1 MTWAD
6 KDIATSAPTGRSP
19 GTRGGNSARWTEP
32 VLTMGRPLKM
42 GGNAWQYLVDA
53 VAGEVGQGADAARYY
68 ASAGTPPGRFLGR
81 GLDGL
86 GPSQG
91 SVKEGDVVS
100 PVMLHRMLAQLADP
114 VTGKPLGR
122 LSVGKRS
129 PVAGFDMTFSPPKS
143 VSLMWAMGDQATRA
157 AVEEVLA
164 KAASEVVTWAEGHVF
179 RTRTGAQGARQE
191 PVRGV
196 VASSWLHYE
205 SRLGDCQL
213 HHHCVVLNRAQA
225 RSDGAWRT
233 LDSKAF
239 HPWVVALSERR
250 TGVVEDLMTERFG
263 VAWREV
269 PAIAGRVA
277 KREIDGVPPDLVAEF
292 SRRTMAIEEVIAQKV
307 SEQEAD
313 RGRPLTSNELGA
325 LHRSAWRETRPK
337 KAHRPLSEMTA
348 DWVERAKPWVGEEPT
363 SWVASL
369 AGRSD
374 LPALRSDDLTD
385 AMLRDLARAAL
396 AARADRSSVFTL
408 ANVYA
413 DVERQLH
420 GVRFVPG
427 ERAKVSERAAGLALS
442 MAVKLTPPELSHVPE
457 RFRAPDGTSQFAPAT
472 SWQYTTAELL
482 EAETRLLE
490 GSRGTSGPAVSYG
503 TVARVCDRPLP
514 GRAFKVGQDQAV
526 AVEQVATSGRVCDV
540 LVGPAGTGKTVAL
553 SGLLTAWE
561 AEHGLGSVRG
571 LAPSASAAANL
582 SEELGIPT
590 ENTAKWLSEVDREPE
605 RLAEVSRLRELAAQL
620 PPAASRAVDQ
630 RAAELEAEA
639 RRWQLA
645 PGDLLLAGEASL
657 AGTFAL
663 DRLVAQARDAGAKVL
678 LVGDPAQLGAVDAG
692 GAFGMLVGDR
702 GSPPELVDV
711 RRFAE
716 EWERAASAQLRA
728 GSPRGVDAYISHG
741 RVSEGDRA
749 EVLAACYEA
758 WKADV
763 EAGRSSLMVAHDNE
777 TVREL
782 NRLARAD
789 RVAAGKVAEEGLA
802 LADGSVAGVG
812 DVVVARH
819 NDRRLR
825 LSDGE
830 WVRNRDRFTVSA
842 THEDGSMTVQ
852 ALDRGGEA
860 VLPAAYVSKHV
871 ELGYA
876 SSVWSAQG
884 RTVGTAHAIVGV
896 GMTREALYV
905 AATRGRESNRLYVD
919 VEPEPA
925 NADMAE
931 APAGRLSARE
941 VLVAVASRRGA
952 DISAHETMA
961 SEWARA
967 ESFEQLVKEH
977 QSLVAAAMARRFETV
992 LGQAG
997 FSDGLLAR
1005 ARQSPA
1011 WAGLLGAL
1019 RDAEERS
1026 LDAKDALSQ
1035 LATLPISSDQDPAAV
1050 LRARLRCSEQA
1061 TGGRWA
1067 PRQDLVAGLVPRATD
1082 IDDEDLAKAIRQ
1094 REQAMEGR
1102 ARDLAEQAVWSG
1114 APWARPF
1121 GPPPTNPAVAGVW
1134 WDRLAMVAASRDRW
1148 GVTSASILGDDAD
1161 VGSLRQAAHR
1171 ARVRRAGQEA
1181 ARLAGLL
1188 PQTIAP
1194 VPGALSHDIAPEVG
1208 L

>member
-1 MTWAD
+1 
-6 KDIATSAPTGRSP
+6 
-19 GTRGGNSARWTEP
+19 

-42 GGNAWQYLVDA
+42 GGNAWAYLVDA

-68 ASAGTPPGRFLGR
+68 AAEGTPPGRFLGR

-91 SVKEGDVVS
+91 SVKEADLVS
-100 PVMLHRMLAQLADP
+100 PEMLHRMLAQLADP
-114 VTGKPLGR
+114 VTGRPLGR
-122 LSVGKRS
+122 LCVGKRS

-157 AVEEVLA
+157 AIEEVLA
-164 KAASEVVTWAEGHVF
+164 KAASEVIAWAEGHVF
-179 RTRTGAQGARQE
+179 RARTGAQGARQE
-191 PVRGV
+191 AVRGIV
-196 VASSWLHYE
+196 GSAWLHFE

-213 HHHCVVLNRAQA
+213 HRHVVVLNRAQTA
-225 RSDGAWRT
+225 SDGAWRT
-233 LDSKAF
+233 LDSKALY
-239 HPWVVALSERR
+239 PWVVALSERHA
-250 TGVVEDLMTERFG
+250 GVVEDLLTERFG
-263 VAWREV
+263 VAWKETR
-269 PAIAGRVA
+269 AIAGRVA
-277 KREIDGVPPDLVAEF
+277 KREIDGVAPDLVAEF
-292 SRRTMAIEEVIAQKV
+292 SRRTKAIEELIAQKA
-307 SEQEAD
+307 SEAEAV
-313 RGRPLTSNELGA
+313 RGRPLTSNELGV

-374 LPALRSDDLTD
+374 LPVLRSDDLTD

-396 AARADRSSVFTL
+396 AARADRSSVFTQ
-408 ANVYA
+408 ANLYA

-420 GVRFVPG
+420 GVLFAPS
-427 ERAKVSERAAGLALS
+427 ERAKVSERAVDLAVG
-442 MAVKLTPPELSHVPE
+442 MAVKLSPPELSHVPE

-482 EAETRLLE
+482 DAEARLLDA
-490 GSRGTSGPAVSYG
+490 GRGTSGPAVSYG

-514 GRAFKVGQDQAV
+514 GRAYKMGQDQAV

-553 SGLLTAWE
+553 LGLLAAWE
-561 AEHGLGSVRG
+561 EEHGLGSVKG

-590 ENTAKWLSEVDREPE
+590 ENTAKWLSEVVREPE

-620 PPAASRAVDQ
+620 PPPAARSVEQ

-639 RRWQLA
+639 GRWQLA
-645 PGDLLLAGEASL
+645 PGELLIIDEASL

-663 DRLVAQARDAGAKVL
+663 DRLVAQAREAGAKVL
-678 LVGDPAQLGAVDAG
+678 LVGDTAQLGAVGAG

-702 GSPPELVDV
+702 QSPPELVEA
-711 RRFAE
+711 RRFDQA
-716 EWERAASAQLRA
+716 WERASSAQLRA

-741 RVSEGDRA
+741 RVSEGDKA
-749 EVLAACYEA
+749 EVLVACYEA

-789 RVAAGKVAEEGLA
+789 RVAAGQVATDGLG

-812 DVVVARH
+812 DVVVARR
-819 NDRRLR
+819 NDRHLR
-825 LSDGE
+825 LSGGE
-830 WVRNRDRFTVSA
+830 WVRNRDLFVVTA
-842 THEDGSMTVQ
+842 TNEDGSMAVR

-860 VLPAAYVSKHV
+860 ILPAAYVSEHV

-876 SSVWSAQG
+876 TSVWSAQG
-884 RTVGTAHAIVGV
+884 RTVGTVHAIVGV

-905 AATRGRESNRLYVD
+905 AATRGKESNRLYVD

-925 NADMAE
+925 NADIAE
-931 APAGRLSARE
+931 APAERLSARE
-941 VLVAVASRRGA
+941 VLVAVASRRRA
-952 DISAHETMA
+952 DVSAHETMA

-967 ESFEQLVKEH
+967 DSFEQLVKEH
-977 QSLVAAAMARRFETV
+977 QSLVAAAMAERFEAV

-997 FSDGLLAR
+997 LPDGLLAR
-1005 ARQSPA
+1005 ARRSPE

-1019 RDAEERS
+1019 RDAEDRG
-1026 LDAKDALSQ
+1026 LDAKAALSQ
-1035 LATLPISSDQDPAAV
+1035 LATLPIGPDQDPAAL
-1050 LRARLRCSEQA
+1050 LRARLRRWEQA
-1061 TGGRWA
+1061 AGCRWA
-1067 PRQDLVAGLVPRATD
+1067 PRQDLVAGLVPRATA
-1082 IDDEDLAKAIRQ
+1082 IDDEDLAKAIRE
-1094 REQAMEGR
+1094 REEAMEKR
-1102 ARDLAEQAVWSG
+1102 ARDLAAQAVQTA

-1121 GPPPTNPAVAGVW
+1121 GPPPTNPAVANGW
-1134 WDRLAMVAASRDRW
+1134 WDRLAIVAAYRDRW
-1148 GVTSASILGDDAD
+1148 RITSASILGGDAD

-1171 ARVRRAGQEA
+1171 ARARRAGQEA
-1181 ARLAGLL
+1181 ARLAGLV

-1194 VPGALSHDIAPEVG
+1194 VPGAPSHEIGPEVE

>member
-1 MTWAD
+1 
-6 KDIATSAPTGRSP
+6 
-19 GTRGGNSARWTEP
+19 
-32 VLTMGRPLKM
+32 MGRPLKM
-42 GGNAWQYLVDA
+42 GGNAWAYLVDA

-68 ASAGTPPGRFLGR
+68 AAEGTPPGRFLGR

-86 GPSQG
+86 GPSPG

-100 PVMLHRMLAQLADP
+100 PEMLHRMLAQLADP
-114 VTGKPLGR
+114 VTGKALGR
-122 LSVGKRS
+122 LPAIGKKP

-157 AVEEVLA
+157 AIEEVLA
-164 KAASEVVTWAEGHVF
+164 KAASEVVSWAEDHVF
-179 RTRTGAQGARQE
+179 RTRTSAQGARQE

-205 SRLGDCQL
+205 SRSGDCQV

-225 RSDGAWRT
+225 ASDGAWRT
-233 LDSKAF
+233 LDSKAL
-239 HPWVVALSERR
+239 HPWVVALSERH
-250 TGVVEDLMTERFG
+250 TGIVEDLMTERFG

-277 KREIDGVPPDLVAEF
+277 KREVDGVAPDLVAEF
-292 SRRTMAIEEVIAQKV
+292 SRRTKAIEELVAKKA
-307 SEQEAD
+307 SEAEAVH
-313 RGRPLTSNELGA
+313 GRPLTSNELGV
-325 LHRSAWRETRPK
+325 LHRAAWRETRPK
-337 KAHRPLSEMTA
+337 KAHRPLQEMTA
-348 DWVERAKPWVGEEPT
+348 DWVERARPWVGEEPT

-396 AARADRSSVFTL
+396 LARSERSSVFTQ
-408 ANVYA
+408 ANLYA

-420 GVRFVPG
+420 GVLFAPG
-427 ERAKVSERAAGLALS
+427 ERAKVSERAAVLALG
-442 MAVKLTPPELSHVPE
+442 MAVKLSPPEINHVPE
-457 RFRAPDGTSQFAPAT
+457 CFRARDGTSQFAPAT

-482 EAETRLLE
+482 EAEARLLDA
-490 GSRGTSGPAVSYG
+490 SRDTSGPAVSFG
-503 TVARVCDRPLP
+503 TVARVCQRPLP
-514 GRAFKVGQDQAV
+514 GRALEMGQDQAV

-553 SGLLTAWE
+553 SGLLAAWE

-605 RLAEVSRLRELAAQL
+605 RLAEAARLRALAARL
-620 PPAASRAVDQ
+620 PPAAARSVEQ

-645 PGDLLLAGEASL
+645 PGDLLLVDEPSL

-663 DRLVAQARDAGAKVL
+663 DRLVAQARQAGAKVL
-678 LVGDPAQLGAVDAG
+678 LTGDPAQLGAVGAG
-692 GAFGMLVGDR
+692 GGFGMLVADR
-702 GSPPELVDV
+702 GSPPELVEA
-711 RRFAE
+711 RRFREA
-716 EWERAASAQLRA
+716 WERRASTELRA
-728 GSPRGVDAYISHG
+728 GSPRGADAYISHG
-741 RVSEGDRA
+741 RVSEGDKA

-763 EAGRSSLMVAHDNE
+763 EAGKSSLMLAHDNE

-789 RVAAGKVAEEGLA
+789 RVAAGQVDAEGLG

-812 DVVVARH
+812 DVVAARR

-825 LSDGE
+825 LSGGE
-830 WVRNRDRFTVSA
+830 WVRNRDRFVVTA
-842 THEDGSMTVQ
+842 TYEDGIMAVR

-860 VLPAAYVSKHV
+860 VLPAAYVSEHV
-871 ELGYA
+871 ELAYA
-876 SSVWSAQG
+876 TSVWSAQG

-905 AATRGRESNRLYVD
+905 AATRGKESNRLYVD

-925 NADMAE
+925 NADMAHG
-931 APAGRLSARE
+931 PAERLSARE

-952 DISAHETMA
+952 DVSAHETMA

-977 QSLVAAAMARRFETV
+977 QSLVAAAMARRFEAV

-997 FSDGLLAR
+997 FPDGLLAR
-1005 ARQSPA
+1005 ARRSPE

-1019 RDAEERS
+1019 RDAEDRG
-1026 LDAKDALSQ
+1026 LDAKAAVSQ
-1035 LATLPISSDQDPAAV
+1035 LATLPIGSDQDPAAV
-1050 LRARLRCSEQA
+1050 LRARPRRWEQA

-1067 PRQDLVAGLVPRATD
+1067 PRQDLVAGLVPRAAG
-1082 IDDEDLAKAIRQ
+1082 IGDEDLAKAIHE
-1094 REQAMEGR
+1094 REEAMEKR
-1102 ARDLAEQAVWSG
+1102 ACDLAEQAVRTA

-1121 GPPPTNPAVAGVW
+1121 SPPPTNPTVASGW
-1134 WDRLAMVAASRDRW
+1134 WDRLAIVAAYRDRW
-1148 GVTSASILGDDAD
+1148 RITDASILGDDAG

-1171 ARVRRAGQEA
+1171 ARARRAGQEA
-1181 ARLAGLL
+1181 ARLAGLV
-1188 PQTIAP
+1188 PQQYAP
-1194 VPGALSHDIAPEVG
+1194 VPGAPSHDIGPEVE